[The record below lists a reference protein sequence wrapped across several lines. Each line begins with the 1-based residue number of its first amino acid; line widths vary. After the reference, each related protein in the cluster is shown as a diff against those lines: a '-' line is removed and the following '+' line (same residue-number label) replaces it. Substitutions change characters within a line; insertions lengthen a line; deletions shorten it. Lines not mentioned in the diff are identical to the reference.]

1 MKASPGLRQLP
12 DGRWRFLLY
21 TAGRKDGPRVQVTL
35 PKGTTRTEAEATY
48 RAAVAKAAARRG
60 RPIPRRL
67 TFADAAAEY
76 LGIQRG
82 RLAPGTLV
90 NVENIVNRLV
100 SLFGDRRVE
109 DLRPSD
115 VVGYQAARVAA
126 DVMPSTVNGE
136 VVYLL
141 AIVRK
146 VLALGWIERDP
157 LPRGSFDR
165 LPTPSP
171 ETVFF
176 RAEEWAAFMHK
187 LEELR
192 PDAAPAFRAL
202 LLLACRIGELSGLT
216 WGSFDLDGG
225 RVTIAQPK
233 RRGRVKTLP
242 LAAELREVLDSLE
255 RGLPAAPVFLRE
267 DGSPWDGRQLQRLFY
282 RVRDAAGLRKALHP
296 HSIRHTA
303 ASWAV
308 QSGVPLLSVKETLG
322 HANISQTV
330 RYSHL
335 ETEHLR
341 GAVEAVSTV
350 EKSGRRHRG
359 ATDRG

>member
-12 DGRWRFLLY
+12 DGRWRFRMY
-21 TAGRKDGPRVQVTL
+21 TAGTKGGPRVQVTL
-35 PKGTTRTEAEATY
+35 PLGTTRTEAEAIY
-48 RAAVAKAAARRG
+48 RADVAKAAARRG

-82 RLAPGTLV
+82 RLAPATLT
-90 NVENIVNRLV
+90 NVESILSRL
-100 SLFGDRRVE
+100 LPFFGDRRVE
-109 DLRPSD
+109 NLRPSD
-115 VVGYQAARVAA
+115 VVGYQTARLA
-126 DVMPSTVNGE
+126 DKVMPSSVNLE
-136 VVYLL
+136 VIYLL
-141 AIVRK
+141 AVVRK
-146 VLALGWIERDP
+146 VLALGWIDRDP

-165 LPTPSP
+165 LPTPAP
-171 ETVFF
+171 ATVFF
-176 RAEEWAAFMHK
+176 TGEEWAAFMRK
-187 LEELR
+187 LEELQ
-192 PDAAPAFRAL
+192 PDAVPAFRAL
-202 LLLACRIGELSGLT
+202 LLTACRIGELSGLT
-216 WGSFDLDGG
+216 WGSFDLEAG

-242 LAAELREVLDSLE
+242 LAGELRELLE
-255 RGLPAAPVFLRE
+255 ALPRGTPAAPVFLRE

-282 RVRDAAGLRKALHP
+282 RVRDAARLRKALHP

-308 QSGVPLLSVKETLG
+308 QSGVPLLEVKETLG
-322 HANISQTV
+322 HANIAQTT
-330 RYSHL
+330 RYAHL

-350 EKSGRRHRG
+350 EKASRRHRG

>member
-12 DGRWRFLLY
+12 DGRWRFRLY
-21 TAGRKDGPRVQVTL
+21 ADGTKAGRRVQVTL
-35 PKGTTRTEAEATY
+35 PREATRREAEAAY
-48 RAAVAKAAARRG
+48 RLAVAKAAARRG

-67 TFADAAAEY
+67 TFADAADEY

-82 RLAPGTLV
+82 RLAAGTLV
-90 NVENIVNRLV
+90 NVENIVSRLV
-100 SLFGDRRVE
+100 AFFGKRRVE
-109 DLRPSD
+109 DIRPSD
-115 VVGYQAARVAA
+115 VVAYQAARVGEG
-126 DVMPSTVNGE
+126 VMPSTVNGE
-136 VVYLL
+136 ALYIV

-146 VLALGWIERDP
+146 VLSLGWIERDP

-165 LPTPSP
+165 LPTPAP
-171 ETVFF
+171 ATVFF
-176 RAEEWAAFMHK
+176 RPEEWAAFMRK

-192 PDAAPAFRAL
+192 PDAVPAFRAL
-202 LLLACRIGELSGLT
+202 LLLACRVGELSGLT
-216 WGSFDLDGG
+216 WGSFDLEAG

-242 LAAELREVLDSLE
+242 LAGELRELLE
-255 RGLPAAPVFLRE
+255 ALPRGTPAAPVFLRE

-282 RVRDAAGLRKALHP
+282 RVRDAARLRKALHP

-308 QSGVPLLSVKETLG
+308 QSGVPLLEVKETLG
-322 HANISQTV
+322 HANIAQTT
-330 RYSHL
+330 RYAHL

-350 EKSGRRHRG
+350 EKAGRRHRG